1 VECQYIPST
10 VKDTLTLSQSD
21 RTSLKITLE
30 TFAMIQLK
38 PWQWTILALPIL
50 SVIGF
55 LGLAAGF
62 QIHEWG
68 INWIWAIIGVT
79 FVGWRFLLVRWLKP
93 PELIAAEAALAELT
107 DETTASPTAGNP
119 IARQQA
125 ETQIHQTLLAARE
138 DSPPW
143 DNWVLFFQRCQ
154 TLVEA
159 IALIYYPQA
168 KRPLLSIYVPQA
180 YSLIRGTV
188 DDVDQWMQ
196 KLTPILGQVT
206 IGQAYEAYETYQKLE
221 PAARLALRAW
231 RWAQWVFNPVVAV
244 ARSVTQGYSTQANQ
258 QLVTNLGQMLRE
270 ATLKALGERAIALYS
285 GEAPQNITL
294 PEPVQ
299 SALQTQTLR
308 DIFTQAST
316 QPVTEQQRL
325 NILLMGRT
333 GAGKSS
339 LINTLFQQELATVDV
354 LPSTDKIQSYTF
366 ETPIGETLLLWDT
379 PGYEQVGMEQYNQA
393 VLEKAAMSDVVLL
406 VAPVND
412 PTLQMDL
419 ERVKILKQQ
428 NPDLP
433 ILTTVTQVDRLRPL
447 REWAPPYDWHN
458 GDRPKE
464 QNIREAITYR
474 KELLQESSTV
484 VLPLVSEDLA
494 QGRSPWGVPELS
506 HAILDTLEPAKQL
519 RLSRFLRDVETR
531 TQTAT
536 QIIDRYTFQM
546 GTTQGITALLK
557 PAVFRFL
564 STLFTGSPTLA
575 IVLAEKLPLEQSP
588 VVLGK
593 LQMAFEL
600 YSLLSPSA
608 SPLKFELLT
617 FWPLITA
624 SSAPVSQEAWALG
637 HTLVEYWTRPSVE
650 KGGYSSNELLDRYQ
664 FYLQKAQ
671 TSPIQK

>member
-1 VECQYIPST
+1 
-10 VKDTLTLSQSD
+10 
-21 RTSLKITLE
+21 
-30 TFAMIQLK
+30 MIQLK
-38 PWQWTILALPIL
+38 LWQWSILALPVL
-50 SVIGF
+50 SIIGF
-55 LGLAAGF
+55 LGFAAGL
-62 QIHEWG
+62 QIHEWRL
-68 INWIWAIIGVT
+68 NWIWAIIGVM

-93 PELIAAEAALAELT
+93 PELIAAEAALAELS
-107 DETTASPTAGNP
+107 DDSTATPPAGNP

-125 ETQIHQTLLAARE
+125 EAQIHQSLLAARE

-143 DNWVLFFQRCQ
+143 ENWVLFFQRCQ

-168 KRPLLSIYVPQA
+168 KRPLLNIYVPNA

-221 PAARLALRAW
+221 PAARIALKAW
-231 RWAQWVFNPVVAV
+231 NWAQWVFNPFVAL
-244 ARSVTQGYSTQANQ
+244 ARSVTKGYGAQANQ

-294 PEPVQ
+294 PQPGQ
-299 SALQTQTLR
+299 PALQTQTLR
-308 DIFTQAST
+308 DIFSQASA
-316 QPVTEQQRL
+316 QPVSEQQRL

-339 LINTLFQQELATVDV
+339 LINTLFQQDLATVDV
-354 LPSTDKIQSYTF
+354 LPSTDPIQSYTF

-379 PGYEQVGMEQYNQA
+379 PGYEQIGMEQYNQA
-393 VLEKAAMSDVVLL
+393 VLEKAAIADVVLL
-406 VAPVND
+406 VTPVND

-419 ERVKILKQQ
+419 ERVRILKQQ
-428 NPDLP
+428 TPDLP
-433 ILTTVTQVDRLRPL
+433 ILTVVTQVDRLRPL
-447 REWAPPYDWHN
+447 REWEPPYDWHN

-464 QNIREAITYR
+464 QNIREAIDYR
-474 KELLQESSTV
+474 KELLQTYGAV
-484 VLPLVSEDLA
+484 VLPLVSEDLT
-494 QGRSPWGVPELS
+494 QGRSAWGVSELS

-519 RLSRFLRDVETR
+519 RLSRFLRDIETR

-557 PAVFRFL
+557 PPVFRFL
-564 STLFTGSPTLA
+564 STFLTGSPALA
-575 IVLAEKLPLEQSP
+575 IILAEKLPLEQSP

-600 YSLLSPSA
+600 YSLLSASV
-608 SPLKFELLT
+608 SPLKFELLML
-617 FWPLITA
+617 WPLMIE

-637 HTLVEYWTRPSVE
+637 HTLVEYWSRSSVE
-650 KGGYSSNELLDRYQ
+650 KERDSSAPRVRSVELLGRYQ
-664 FYLQKAQ
+664 FYLQQAQ
-671 TSPIQK
+671 SSPI

>member
-1 VECQYIPST
+1 M
-10 VKDTLTLSQSD
+10 L
-21 RTSLKITLE
+21 
-30 TFAMIQLK
+30 QLK
-38 PWQWTILALPIL
+38 PWQWTILALPVL

-55 LGLAAGF
+55 LGLAAGL

-68 INWIWAIIGVT
+68 INWIWAIIGVI
-79 FVGWRFLLVRWLKP
+79 FVGWRLLLVRWLKP
-93 PELIAAEAALAELT
+93 PELIAAEAALAELSDDT
-107 DETTASPTAGNP
+107 TTPTASKT

-125 ETQIHQTLLAARE
+125 EAQIHQTLLAARE

-168 KRPLLSIYVPQA
+168 KRPLLNIYVPQA
-180 YSLIRGTV
+180 YSLIRGTT

-221 PAARLALRAW
+221 PTARIALKAW
-231 RWAQWVFNPVVAV
+231 RWAQWVFNPVVAL
-244 ARSVTQGYSTQANQ
+244 ARSVTQGYSAQANQ
-258 QLVTNLGQMLRE
+258 QLVTNLGQMIRE

-285 GEAPQNITL
+285 GEVPQSITI
-294 PEPVQ
+294 PESVQ

-308 DIFTQAST
+308 DIFTQASV
-316 QPVTEQQRL
+316 QPVSEQQRL

-354 LPSTDKIQSYTF
+354 LPSTDQIKSYTF

-393 VLEKAAMSDVVLL
+393 VLETAATADVVLL
-406 VAPVND
+406 VTPVND

-419 ERVKILKQQ
+419 ERVKTLRQQ

-433 ILTTVTQVDRLRPL
+433 ILTVVTQVDRLRPL
-447 REWAPPYDWHN
+447 REWEPPYNWHN

-464 QNIREAITYR
+464 QNIREAVNYR
-474 KELLQESSTV
+474 KELLQAYGAV
-484 VLPLVSEDLA
+484 VLPLVSEDLT
-494 QGRSPWGVPELS
+494 QGRSAWGVLELS

-519 RLSRFLRDVETR
+519 RLSRFLRNIETR

-536 QIIDRYTFQM
+536 QIIDRYAFQM

-557 PAVFRFL
+557 PPVFRFL
-564 STLFTGSPTLA
+564 SNLFTGSPALA

-600 YSLLSPSA
+600 YSLLCPSA
-608 SPLKFELLT
+608 SPLKFELST
-617 FWPLITA
+617 FWPLIAA

-637 HTLVEYWTRPSVE
+637 HTLVEYWSRSSVE
-650 KGGYSSNELLDRYQ
+650 KDRDSYASRVRSAELFNRYQ
-664 FYLQKAQ
+664 FYLQQAQ
-671 TSPIQK
+671 ANPIRQ

>member
-1 VECQYIPST
+1 
-10 VKDTLTLSQSD
+10 
-21 RTSLKITLE
+21 
-30 TFAMIQLK
+30 MIQLK
-38 PWQWTILALPIL
+38 LWQWSILAIPVFSAI
-50 SVIGF
+50 VF
-55 LGLAAGF
+55 LGFAAGL
-62 QIHEWG
+62 QIHEWRL
-68 INWIWAIIGVT
+68 NWIWAIIGVM

-93 PELIAAEAALAELT
+93 PELIAAEAALAELS
-107 DETTASPTAGNP
+107 DDLTATSPAGNP

-125 ETQIHQTLLAARE
+125 EAQIHQSLLAARE

-159 IALIYYPQA
+159 IALIYYPQS
-168 KRPLLSIYVPQA
+168 KRPLLNIYVPNA

-221 PAARLALRAW
+221 PAARLALKAW
-231 RWAQWVFNPVVAV
+231 NWAQWVFNPFVAL
-244 ARSVTQGYSTQANQ
+244 ARSVTKGYSAQANQ

-294 PEPVQ
+294 PQSVQ
-299 SALQTQTLR
+299 PALQTQTLR
-308 DIFTQAST
+308 DIFSQASA
-316 QPVTEQQRL
+316 QPVPEQQRL

-339 LINTLFQQELATVDV
+339 LINTLFQQDLATVDV
-354 LPSTDKIQSYTF
+354 LPSTDQIQSYTF
-366 ETPIGETLLLWDT
+366 ETPIGEILLLWDT
-379 PGYEQVGMEQYNQA
+379 PGYEQIGMEQYNQA
-393 VLEKAAMSDVVLL
+393 VLEKAAMADVVLL
-406 VAPVND
+406 VTPVND

-419 ERVKILKQQ
+419 ERVRTLRQQ
-428 NPDLP
+428 TPDLP
-433 ILTTVTQVDRLRPL
+433 ILTIVTQVDRLRPL
-447 REWAPPYDWHN
+447 REWEPPYDWHN

-464 QNIREAITYR
+464 QNIREAIDYR
-474 KELLQESSTV
+474 KELLQEYGVV
-484 VLPLVSEDLA
+484 VLPLVSEDLT
-494 QGRSPWGVPELS
+494 QGRSAWGVSELS

-519 RLSRFLRDVETR
+519 RLSRFLRDIETR

-546 GTTQGITALLK
+546 GTAQGITALLK
-557 PAVFRFL
+557 PPVFRFL
-564 STLFTGSPTLA
+564 STFLTGSPALA
-575 IVLAEKLPLEQSP
+575 IILAEKLPLEQSP

-617 FWPLITA
+617 LWPLMIE

-637 HTLVEYWTRPSVE
+637 HTLVEYWSRSSVE
-650 KGGYSSNELLDRYQ
+650 KDRDSYAPRVGSVELLGRYR
-664 FYLQKAQ
+664 FYLQQAQ
-671 TSPIQK
+671 ASPIQP

>member
-1 VECQYIPST
+1 
-10 VKDTLTLSQSD
+10 
-21 RTSLKITLE
+21 
-30 TFAMIQLK
+30 MIQLK
-38 PWQWTILALPIL
+38 LWQWTILALPVLCI
-50 SVIGF
+50 IGF
-55 LGLAAGF
+55 LGLAAGL

-68 INWIWAIIGVT
+68 INWIWAIIGVI
-79 FVGWRFLLVRWLKP
+79 FVGWRLLLVRWLKP

-107 DETTASPTAGNP
+107 DETTTPIAGKT

-125 ETQIHQTLLAARE
+125 EAQIHQTLLAARE

-168 KRPLLSIYVPQA
+168 KRPLLNIYVPQA
-180 YSLIRGTV
+180 YSLIRGTT

-221 PAARLALRAW
+221 PAARIALKAW
-231 RWAQWVFNPVVAV
+231 RWAQWVFNPVVAL
-244 ARSVTQGYSTQANQ
+244 ARSVTQGYSAQANQ

-285 GEAPQNITL
+285 GEVPQSITI
-294 PEPVQ
+294 PEPIQ
-299 SALQTQTLR
+299 PALQTQTLR
-308 DIFTQAST
+308 DIFTQASA
-316 QPVTEQQRL
+316 QPDTDQQRL

-354 LPSTDKIQSYTF
+354 LPSTDQIKSYTF
-366 ETPIGETLLLWDT
+366 ETPIGETLFLWDT
-379 PGYEQVGMEQYNQA
+379 PGYEQVGMEQYSQA
-393 VLEKAAMSDVVLL
+393 VLEKAATADVVLL
-406 VAPVND
+406 VTPVND

-419 ERVKILKQQ
+419 ERVKTLRQQ
-428 NPDLP
+428 NPELP
-433 ILTTVTQVDRLRPL
+433 ILTVVTQVDRLRPL
-447 REWAPPYDWHN
+447 REWEPPYNWHN

-464 QNIREAITYR
+464 QNIREAVNYR
-474 KELLQESSTV
+474 KELLQAYGAV
-484 VLPLVSEDLA
+484 VLPLVSEDLT
-494 QGRSPWGVPELS
+494 QGRSAWGVLELS
-506 HAILDTLEPAKQL
+506 HAILDTLEPAKQI
-519 RLSRFLRDVETR
+519 RLGRFLRNIETR

-536 QIIDRYTFQM
+536 QIIDRYAFQM
-546 GTTQGITALLK
+546 GTSQGITALLK
-557 PAVFRFL
+557 PPVFRFL
-564 STLFTGSPTLA
+564 STLFTGSPALA

-608 SPLKFELLT
+608 SPLKFEFLT

-624 SSAPVSQEAWALG
+624 SSASVSQEAWALG
-637 HTLVEYWTRPSVE
+637 HALVEYWSRSSVE
-650 KGGYSSNELLDRYQ
+650 KDRDSSAELFNRYQ
-664 FYLQKAQ
+664 FYLQQAQ
-671 TSPIQK
+671 ANPIRQ